1 MYNGVYLYHKEQES
15 NTKKEK
21 VNKMTFT
28 EFEVIVKNKYPQAEV
43 FKHGE
48 FVGNKINVAVIF
60 TPQSKVYKYNGT
72 YCEVLNK
79 LGFKAIYKHN
89 LEAVK
94 NALAKA
100 KAEHGTQDEFF
111 GLEIDNTEDITRLEA
126 DLKEYESYIVV

>member
-1 MYNGVYLYHKEQES
+1 
-15 NTKKEK
+15 
-21 VNKMTFT
+21 MTFI
-28 EFEVIVKNKYPQAEV
+28 EFETIVKSKYPQAEV
-43 FKHGE
+43 FRHGE
-48 FVGNKINVAVIF
+48 FVGNKINVAIVF

-100 KAEHGTQDEFF
+100 RAEHRTKDEFF
-111 GLEIDNTEDITRLEA
+111 GLEIDNTEEIARLEA
-126 DLKEYESYIVV
+126 NLGEYESYIIV

>member
-1 MYNGVYLYHKEQES
+1 
-15 NTKKEK
+15 
-21 VNKMTFT
+21 MTFT
-28 EFEVIVKNKYPQAEV
+28 EFKAIVKSKYPQAEV
-43 FKHGE
+43 FKHGD
-48 FVGNKINVAVIF
+48 FVGNKINVAVVF

-100 KAEHGTQDEFF
+100 KAEHGTKDEFF
-111 GLEIDNTEDITRLEA
+111 GLEIDNIEEIARLEA
-126 DLKEYESYIVV
+126 DLKECESYVVV

>member
-1 MYNGVYLYHKEQES
+1 
-15 NTKKEK
+15 
-21 VNKMTFT
+21 MTFT
-28 EFEVIVKNKYPQAEV
+28 EFEAIVKNKYPQAKV

-48 FVGNKINVAVIF
+48 FVGNKINVVVIF

-100 KAEHGTQDEFF
+100 KAGHGIQDEFF
-111 GLEIDNTEDITRLEA
+111 GLKIDNTEEIQR
-126 DLKEYESYIVV
+126 YEEIIAQIEREFIIIET

>member
-1 MYNGVYLYHKEQES
+1 
-15 NTKKEK
+15 
-21 VNKMTFT
+21 MTFT
-28 EFEVIVKNKYPQAEV
+28 EIETIVKNKHPQAEV

-48 FVGNKINVAVIF
+48 FAGNKINVAVIF
-60 TPQSKVYKYNGT
+60 TPQSKVYQYNGT

-100 KAEHGTQDEFF
+100 KTEHGTKYEFF
-111 GLEIDNTEDITRLEA
+111 GLEIDNTEEIARLKS
-126 DLKEYESYIVV
+126 DLKEYESYIIV